1 MVRTLTN
8 TLQYL
13 STDSERGLNH
23 SGKLNSERFRSEE
36 GVERAVDAPQRIS
49 LSDLEEKSDS
59 EGNFAGS
66 PTLNE

>member
-1 MVRTLTN
+1 MVRTLSN

-23 SGKLNSERFRSEE
+23 SGKPNSDLFESEE

-66 PTLNE
+66 PILNE